1 MGQSKSSS
9 TSPYVLVKTDKYSFE
24 IPRGWTVG
32 EETPWGARDMVP
44 ASGNGKLG
52 AMTAGPTKASWDELY
67 RTSLYFIQR
76 EEKGKVTPFRTG
88 KTKQGY
94 ECMSFEVTQA
104 SGFVNR
110 RFTGVYVNE
119 VQGNPFQVDLNF
131 RGYTASPLLGTPQGI
146 SVYLDGVRMNQ
157 PFGDVVSWDL
167 IPRNAIA
174 EMTLMPGSNPLFGL
188 NTLGGALS
196 VRTKT
201 GRTAPGTS
209 GPPDPEGR

>member
-1 MGQSKSSS
+1 MTHLNSLLSTLLVAATCLCLGQSKPSSN
-9 TSPYVLVKTDKYSFE
+9 SPYVLVKTDKYSFE

-76 EEKGKVTPFRTG
+76 EEKGKATPFRTG

-94 ECMSFEVTQA
+94 ECMSFEVTQP

-110 RFTGVYVNE
+110 RFTLLKDGS
-119 VQGNPFQVDLNF
+119 GNAL
-131 RGYTASPLLGTPQGI
+131 
-146 SVYLDGVRMNQ
+146 
-157 PFGDVVSWDL
+157 
-167 IPRNAIA
+167 
-174 EMTLMPGSNPLFGL
+174 
-188 NTLGGALS
+188 ALS
-196 VRTKT
+196 VKIPSLAQEKQYLVDFQRMVDSAKLK
-201 GRTAPGTS
+201 S
-209 GPPDPEGR
+209 